1 MKISRIY
8 QQSHPPY
15 IYLKLD
21 SGKEYRIWAI
31 HSRSYGII
39 ERSKFTH
46 HIDQRKSLRSLILF
60 IESQSNKKEKTKSVI
75 TQLTSRL
82 RELGEIAAR
91 LRKGVIHWRDYDL
104 WKEINNH
111 RWKKSGQPARL
122 AFQWHQLQAKKDK
135 TFQYKHKLLKQGFL
149 YTYRYLT
156 PKYADVLDFFDTE
169 PLVISF
175 GEIDTSLGK
184 RDIGVNLH
192 LLPRNLRA
200 IVMYKIFELNRNYF
214 KEQIF
219 KRPQKPIPITWKQ
232 IKKPLEKYG
241 IGFAIRMYIPEL
253 RKETVE
259 FPFENWRD
267 AIYIESREYKKKT
280 IEQIEILWK
289 KFVRES
295 NLKGLNE
302 SWIRS

>member
-1 MKISRIY
+1 MQISRVY
-8 QQSHPPY
+8 QQAYPPY
-15 IYLKLD
+15 IYLKLN
-21 SGKEYRIWAI
+21 SGKEYRIWA
-31 HSRSYGII
+31 HHTRGYSII
-39 ERSKFTH
+39 ERQKYKYSTAQK
-46 HIDQRKSLRSLILF
+46 KSLRTIISF
-60 IESQSNKKEKTKSVI
+60 IESVADDAEKSKSVI

-82 RELGEIAAR
+82 RNLGTIAAR
-91 LRKGVIHWRDYDL
+91 LRDGVLNWKEYDL
-104 WKEINNH
+104 WKEIENH
-111 RWKKSGQPARL
+111 EWKKKGQPAKL
-122 AFQWHQLQAKKDK
+122 AFEWHQKYVKKDSEMW
-135 TFQYKHKLLKQGFL
+135 FNFRRLRQGFL
-149 YTYRYLT
+149 YTYRYMN

-192 LLPRNLRA
+192 LMPRKLRA

-214 KEQIF
+214 KDQLF
-219 KRPQKPIPITWKQ
+219 KRPQKPVPITWKQ

-241 IGFAIRMYIPEL
+241 IAFAVRMYIPSL
-253 RKETVE
+253 RTETIE
-259 FPFENWRD
+259 FPFENWKD

-280 IEQIEILWK
+280 IEQIEQLWRE
-289 KFVRES
+289 FVRKS